1 MATQPTKGKTMN
13 RLAIVL
19 SVLVSLLTFTGA
31 SAHPDAGVRH
41 DRIEHVVSAQKYAQP
56 GTPVIVEVHGN
67 GEYAVTYTANM
78 QTSSSI
84 VSGSHVGT
92 LYVGNS
98 QLVVVSVAALDGG
111 ASCRMYDKTG
121 AVLAWVDGG
130 NGASCT
136 WRNH

>member
-1 MATQPTKGKTMN
+1 MKHTIIA
-13 RLAIVL
+13 L
-19 SVLVSLLTFTGA
+19 SVLVSPLTFTGA
-31 SAHPDAGVRH
+31 SAHPHADVRH

-84 VSGSHVGT
+84 AKGSHVGT
-92 LYVGNS
+92 LYVGNG
-98 QLVVVSVAALDGG
+98 QLIVVSVAALDGG
-111 ASCRMYDKTG
+111 ASCPMYDKTG

-136 WRNH
+136 WRNE

>member
-1 MATQPTKGKTMN
+1 MK

-19 SVLVSLLTFTGA
+19 SVLASLLTFTGA
-31 SAHPDAGVRH
+31 SAHPHADVRH
-41 DRIEHVVSAQKYAQP
+41 SRIEHVVSAQKYAQP

-84 VSGSHVGT
+84 AKGSHVGT
-92 LYVGNS
+92 LYVYNG

-111 ASCRMYDKTG
+111 ASCRILDHT
-121 AVLAWVDGG
+121 ARVVSRVGG
-130 NGASCT
+130 GMAASCT
-136 WRNH
+136 VRQ

>member
-1 MATQPTKGKTMN
+1 MLAAATRGETMKQ
-13 RLAIVL
+13 LAIVL

-31 SAHPDAGVRH
+31 SAHPHADVRH

-67 GEYAVTYTANM
+67 GDYAVTYTANM

-84 VSGSHVGT
+84 AKGSHVGT
-92 LYVGNS
+92 LYVDNG
-98 QLVVVSVAALDGG
+98 QIVVVSVAALDGG

-136 WRNH
+136 WRNK

>member
-1 MATQPTKGKTMN
+1 MKHT
-13 RLAIVL
+13 IFVL
-19 SVLVSLLTFTGA
+19 SVLAPLLTFTGA
-31 SAHPDAGVRH
+31 SAHPHADVRH

-67 GEYAVTYTANM
+67 GDYAVTYTANM

-92 LYVGNS
+92 LYVSNG

-111 ASCRMYDKTG
+111 ASCRTVSYTHLDVYKRQAM
-121 AVLAWVDGG
+121 V
-130 NGASCT
+130 NMP
-136 WRNH
+136 